1 MKYRCE
7 SNAQDDTSTSL
18 LECHTVSTV
27 FAYLRIILALINII
41 VFCAASEEN
50 KWTKRRQPQSYVA
63 VGVDPKEIQT
73 ATQT

>member
-1 MKYRCE
+1 MKYHCE

-18 LECHTVSTV
+18 LACHMVSTFFV
-27 FAYLRIILALINII
+27 YLRIILASINII

-63 VGVDPKEIQT
+63 VGVDPKEIQM